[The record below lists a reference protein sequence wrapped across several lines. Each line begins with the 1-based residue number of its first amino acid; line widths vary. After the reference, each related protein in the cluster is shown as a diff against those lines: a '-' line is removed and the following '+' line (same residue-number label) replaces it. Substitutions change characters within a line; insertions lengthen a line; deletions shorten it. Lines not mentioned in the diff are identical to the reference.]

1 MTLAQKLARSAWH
14 REYYQRNAERIRERK
29 RNYMAERRHR
39 KAIAAAIESARKL
52 LNVSPVATKPRSEAC
67 V

>member
-1 MTLAQKLARSAWH
+1 MTLAQKLARSKQD
-14 REYYQRNAERIRERK
+14 REYYKRNAERIRERK
-29 RNYMAERRHR
+29 RNYMAEHRHR
-39 KAIAAAIESARKL
+39 KAITAAIEAARKL